1 MIYPFNAA
9 VRLLVAISL
18 LLPAAAAAWGPI
30 GHIAVCEIAWQESS
44 PRVRSEIR
52 SLLAGDRF
60 RTFPA
65 ACNWA
70 DYVAHDEAYAW
81 SAPHHY
87 INVDP
92 TSDDIDLERDCPVT
106 GPGCVLRAIAIN
118 RQILA
123 DVSEPKAKRGEAL
136 KFIGHFV
143 ADLHQ
148 PLHVSY
154 ARDRGGNTIS
164 VIYFGEPSNLHRV
177 WDTGLISRRDDV
189 DARSLARAIRLRI
202 TDEERDVWSHGT
214 PMEWAHESYD
224 LAREVAYREP
234 AQGWIIDDAYFE
246 AHVEIVHGRLA
257 MAGIRLAAL
266 LSQTFDAP

>member
-1 MIYPFNAA
+1 M
-9 VRLLVAISL
+9 LLV
-18 LLPAAAAAWGPI
+18 LPAAAAAWGPI
-30 GHIAVCEIAWQESS
+30 GHTAVCEIAWQESS

-52 SLLAGDRF
+52 SLLAGERYW
-60 RTFPA
+60 TWPA

-70 DYVAHDEAYAW
+70 DYVAHDEKYAW

-92 TSDDIDLERDCPVT
+92 KSDAIDLARDCPVT

-123 DVSEPKAKRGEAL
+123 AADEPRARRGEAL

-164 VIYFGEPSNLHRV
+164 VMYFGEPSNLHRV
-177 WDTGLISRRDDV
+177 WDSGLISRRDDV
-189 DARSLARAIRLRI
+189 DPKSLARAIRLRI
-202 TDEERDVWSHGT
+202 TDEERASWSHGT
-214 PMEWAHESYD
+214 PLDWAHESYD

-234 AQGWIIDDAYFE
+234 ARGWIIDDAYFE
-246 AHVEIVHGRLA
+246 AHVEIVHERLA